1 MISPK
6 KKPLNQFLKF
16 SNLALQMG
24 LIIGLATFAGIKM
37 DLYFKLEN
45 TFTII
50 FALLD
55 PIIQGGAPEL
65 SPPAQA
71 SYFCGVVSV
80 QSSIFYSNCVLVA
93 RFVQNIMEG

>member
-16 SNLALQMG
+16 SNLAFQMG

-45 TFTII
+45 IFTII
-50 FALLD
+50 FALIGVFGALFFVINEAKKT
-55 PIIQGGAPEL
+55 II
-65 SPPAQA
+65 
-71 SYFCGVVSV
+71 
-80 QSSIFYSNCVLVA
+80 
-93 RFVQNIMEG
+93 

>member
-50 FALLD
+50 FALL
-55 PIIQGGAPEL
+55 GVFGAL
-65 SPPAQA
+65 
-71 SYFCGVVSV
+71 F
-80 QSSIFYSNCVLVA
+80 
-93 RFVQNIMEG
+93 FVINEAKKL